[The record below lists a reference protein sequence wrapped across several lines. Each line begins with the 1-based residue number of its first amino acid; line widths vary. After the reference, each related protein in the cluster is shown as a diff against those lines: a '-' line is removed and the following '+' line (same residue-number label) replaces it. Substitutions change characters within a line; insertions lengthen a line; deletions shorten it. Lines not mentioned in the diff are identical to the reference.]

1 MNHFCVECIRIVRYW
16 PHIDCLFGITLR
28 NQMSWPLFLTKGN
41 DRMMNTKLYKSVL
54 ELAGELMNAAQQQQ
68 QASFDSLYEQLK
80 ALCIEHE
87 NTEKDHPVQWE
98 TLADFTDEFADALLI
113 YEKALAKA
121 IAINAK
127 DYMSSIGYAMATMH
141 VELGQ
146 TDAAIAC
153 LQAAQISANKIPDK
167 ALKAEIAEL
176 LGTLK

>member
-1 MNHFCVECIRIVRYW
+1 
-16 PHIDCLFGITLR
+16 
-28 NQMSWPLFLTKGN
+28 
-41 DRMMNTKLYKSVL
+41 MNTKLYKSVL
-54 ELAGELMNAAQQQQ
+54 NLASELMNAAQQQDQ
-68 QASFDSLYEQLK
+68 VTFDSLYGQLK

-121 IAINAK
+121 SAINAK

-146 TDAAIAC
+146 TEAAIAS
-153 LQAAQISANKIPDK
+153 LQAAQVSANKIPDK
-167 ALKAEIAEL
+167 ALKAEIAQL
-176 LGTLK
+176 LQQLQ

>member
-1 MNHFCVECIRIVRYW
+1 
-16 PHIDCLFGITLR
+16 
-28 NQMSWPLFLTKGN
+28 
-41 DRMMNTKLYKSVL
+41 MNTKLYKSVL
-54 ELAGELMNAAQQQQ
+54 NLAGELMNAAQQQDQ
-68 QASFDSLYEQLK
+68 VTFDSLYGQLK

-121 IAINAK
+121 NAINAK

-146 TDAAIAC
+146 TEAAIVS
-153 LQAAQISANKIPDK
+153 LQAAQVSANKIPDK
-167 ALKAEIAEL
+167 ALKAEIAQL
-176 LGTLK
+176 LQQLQ

>member
-1 MNHFCVECIRIVRYW
+1 
-16 PHIDCLFGITLR
+16 
-28 NQMSWPLFLTKGN
+28 
-41 DRMMNTKLYKSVL
+41 MNTKLYKSVL
-54 ELAGELMNAAQQQQ
+54 NLAGELMNAAQQQDQ
-68 QASFDSLYEQLK
+68 VTFDSLYGQLK

-121 IAINAK
+121 SAINAK

-146 TDAAIAC
+146 TEAAIVS
-153 LQAAQISANKIPDK
+153 LQAAQVSANKIPDK
-167 ALKAEIAEL
+167 ALKAEIAQL
-176 LGTLK
+176 LQQLQ

>member
-1 MNHFCVECIRIVRYW
+1 
-16 PHIDCLFGITLR
+16 
-28 NQMSWPLFLTKGN
+28 
-41 DRMMNTKLYKSVL
+41 MMNTKLYKSVL
-54 ELAGELMNAAQQQQ
+54 NLAGELMNAAQQQDQ
-68 QASFDSLYEQLK
+68 VTFDSLYGQLK

-121 IAINAK
+121 NAINAK

-146 TDAAIAC
+146 TEAAIVS
-153 LQAAQISANKIPDK
+153 LQAAQVSANKIPDK
-167 ALKAEIAEL
+167 ALKAEIAQL
-176 LGTLK
+176 LQQLQ

>member
-1 MNHFCVECIRIVRYW
+1 
-16 PHIDCLFGITLR
+16 
-28 NQMSWPLFLTKGN
+28 
-41 DRMMNTKLYKSVL
+41 MNTKLYKSVL
-54 ELAGELMNAAQQQQ
+54 NLAGELMNAAQQQDQ
-68 QASFDSLYEQLK
+68 VTFDSFYGQLK

-121 IAINAK
+121 NAINAK

-146 TDAAIAC
+146 TEAAIVS
-153 LQAAQISANKIPDK
+153 LQAAQVSANKIPDK
-167 ALKAEIAEL
+167 ALKAEIAQL
-176 LGTLK
+176 LQQLQ